1 MKLRRRLDQLRQGA
15 AALGDIPF
23 ESGGARIGRRRLMA
37 AAAIAGLGV
46 SPARAH
52 HGWSGFD
59 ADRPLYLQGRAERVR
74 WQNPHAQ
81 LDLEI
86 PAGLKLPADLSKRAV
101 PAQQAAV
108 DGGAMLSKAA
118 VPRRKERVWTIELA
132 PLTRMQA
139 WKVPEIRAG
148 DTVEVVGFGYPNDQG
163 EPVLRAEFLFVGGQ
177 VYGLRS
183 SPAA

>member
-1 MKLRRRLDQLRQGA
+1 MKLRRRLDQIRQGA

-74 WQNPHAQ
+74 WLNPHAQ
-81 LDLEI
+81 LELEI

-118 VPRRKERVWTIELA
+118 VPRRKERVWTI
-132 PLTRMQA
+132 
-139 WKVPEIRAG
+139 
-148 DTVEVVGFGYPNDQG
+148 
-163 EPVLRAEFLFVGGQ
+163 
-177 VYGLRS
+177 
-183 SPAA
+183 